1 MFASGIQL
9 ESAYVSLS
17 LAFDSCAFVV
27 IVVSAYKTLPP
38 SRENKFKLTGIV
50 GTLIQDATIYF
61 VMIFTSHLTLTMF
74 IFSARVCCVAIFFIT
89 CHRVL
94 QAPIFLQT
102 GNLEADTLNVSRPT
116 FTRR

>member
-27 IVVSAYKTLPP
+27 IVVSAFRTLPP

-50 GTLIQDATIYF
+50 RTLIQDATIYF
-61 VMIFTSHLTLTMF
+61 VIIFTSHLSLAMF
-74 IFSARVCCVAIFFIT
+74 VFFARVSLCSDLFHI
-89 CHRVL
+89 
-94 QAPIFLQT
+94 
-102 GNLEADTLNVSRPT
+102 VSPRLTSFDLLTNRKP
-116 FTRR
+116 

>member
-1 MFASGIQL
+1 MFASGIQM

-17 LAFDSCAFVV
+17 LGFDSCAFVV

-61 VMIFTSHLTLTMF
+61 VMIFTSHLILAMF
-74 IFSARVCCVAIFFIT
+74 VFFARVCLCSDFFER
-89 CHRVL
+89 CHRAL
-94 QAPIFLQT
+94 QASILRT
-102 GNLEADTLNVSRPT
+102 ENLEVDTLTVSRLT

>member
-27 IVVSAYKTLPP
+27 IVVSAFKTLPP

-50 GTLIQDATIYF
+50 RTLIQDATIYF
-61 VMIFTSHLTLTMF
+61 VIIFTSHLSLAMF
-74 IFSARVCCVAIFFIT
+74 VFFARVSLCSDLFHI
-89 CHRVL
+89 
-94 QAPIFLQT
+94 
-102 GNLEADTLNVSRPT
+102 VSPRLTSFDLLTNRKP
-116 FTRR
+116 